1 MQACEVGFCYILT
14 LQHYKAMM
22 QEMALRCLPGLLC
35 IPYIH
40 FNKQRRF
47 SYDQA
52 LLKSGSD
59 LFEFVREQDMQRSR
73 V

>member
-1 MQACEVGFCYILT
+1 
-14 LQHYKAMM
+14 M